1 MTVGD
6 SWSIHSGLPSDH
18 ADPDKVVK
26 ELLRQLDQA
35 LADAQRLS
43 ARVEAALKDLK
54 QQSKPAPTIERR
66 KKPRPK

>member
-6 SWSIHSGLPSDH
+6 RWSIHSGLPSDR

-35 LADAQRLS
+35 LADAPRLS

>member
-1 MTVGD
+1 MT
-6 SWSIHSGLPSDH
+6 DH

-26 ELLRQLDQA
+26 DLLRQLDQA

>member
-1 MTVGD
+1 M
-6 SWSIHSGLPSDH
+6 PSDH

-26 ELLRQLDQA
+26 DLLRQLDQA

-54 QQSKPAPTIERR
+54 AQSKPAPTIERR
-66 KKPRPK
+66 RKPRPK

>member
-1 MTVGD
+1 
-6 SWSIHSGLPSDH
+6 LPSDH

-26 ELLRQLDQA
+26 DLLRQLDQA

>member
-1 MTVGD
+1 LEY
-6 SWSIHSGLPSDH
+6 SFRLPSDH

-66 KKPRPK
+66 KKQRPK